1 MKTVIA
7 ASLLLALSGCVIDEV
22 REDDVGEAPGCRAA
36 ALWPHDWGARE
47 DELLAEIN
55 FARAVGAT
63 CGDRERPPV
72 PDLLVAPALRCAA
85 RRHAVDQAEAGDL
98 SHEGTDGSDTFSRV
112 DLAQY
117 PGVPTHEL
125 LAGDFLDPEAV
136 VEAWLASPEECDAL
150 LDASAT
156 ELGPGFA
163 RSQDG
168 GATAWV
174 LLVGE
179 ARD

>member
-1 MKTVIA
+1 MA
-7 ASLLLALSGCVIDEV
+7 ATALLVVSGCVIDEV

-47 DELLAEIN
+47 DELIDAIN
-55 FARAVGAT
+55 DARAVGAM
-63 CGDRERPPV
+63 CGERMRPPV
-72 PDLLVAPALRCAA
+72 PDLEIAPALRCAA
-85 RRHAVDQAEAGDL
+85 RRHAVDQADAGDL
-98 SHEGTDGSDTFSRV
+98 SHEGTDGSTTFSRV

-125 LAGDFLDPEAV
+125 LAGDFLDPDAV
-136 VEAWLASPEECDAL
+136 VEAWLGSASECDAL